1 MNYRR
6 AGLATSLGSG
16 CLSVP
21 RRSAAAF
28 YFDITGGG
36 GRRRGAGGCPGSE
49 PCLPGPVAGLAR
61 LGPLDSRGAHTLQ
74 VTPAFSGPR
83 KHFCSQ
89 GCNLRKPGMSL
100 FGESPSQASTQTP
113 APPSTHTSCTC
124 CRWGDVLGQTLSG
137 TQAPMCTH
145 MYKIHTH
152 SHTTPSLPAHL
163 AKCRYI
169 PTSVPHRHPFPTQAL
184 EFLVYSWP
192 VTSKPFASENATRKA
207 RGLSLT
213 RVGEGTLVA
222 VCALRRYLS

>member
-1 MNYRR
+1 MNYRP

-21 RRSAAAF
+21 GRSAAAF

-36 GRRRGAGGCPGSE
+36 GAPQGAGGCPGSE

-74 VTPAFSGPR
+74 ATPAFSGPR

-137 TQAPMCTH
+137 TQAPVCTH
-145 MYKIHTH
+145 MYKVHTQP
-152 SHTTPSLPAHL
+152 SHFLHIWLSAGIFPLPSPTDTHFQLKHFRNRVSGVFL
-163 AKCRYI
+163 ARY
-169 PTSVPHRHPFPTQAL
+169 
-184 EFLVYSWP
+184 
-192 VTSKPFASENATRKA
+192 
-207 RGLSLT
+207 
-213 RVGEGTLVA
+213 
-222 VCALRRYLS
+222 